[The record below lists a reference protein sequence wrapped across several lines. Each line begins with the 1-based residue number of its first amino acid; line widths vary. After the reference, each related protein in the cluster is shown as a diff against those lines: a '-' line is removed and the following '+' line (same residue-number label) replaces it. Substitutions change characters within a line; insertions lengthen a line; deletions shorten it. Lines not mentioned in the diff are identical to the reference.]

1 MQLFLE
7 TEITRHLPSGVDPF
21 DFFSQ
26 VRGTVYR
33 NLEGRCTYRITLGET
48 AYFVKLHQGIGWRE
62 LLKNLFQ
69 LRWPVVNASNEWMA
83 IRRLTELGVKTLQ
96 VVGYG
101 NRGINPV
108 KQLSFLIT
116 KELTQ
121 TRSLE
126 DLCTPWIHRPPPHH
140 LKLAIIRKLARIAKR
155 IHENGLNHR
164 DFYLCHFLLDISMT
178 ESHLNSD
185 NLTLFLVDLH
195 RAQIRKK
202 TPYRWIV
209 KDLGGLFFSALDTGL
224 TKRDILRFMEIYTGK
239 PPRRFLVEHS
249 KLWADVKYRARRIYR
264 KSFQKEPPLIH

>member
-101 NRGINPV
+101 NRGITPV
-108 KQLSFLIT
+108 TQLSFP
-116 KELTQ
+116 
-121 TRSLE
+121 TRNAGVLS
-126 DLCTPWIHRPPPHH
+126 
-140 LKLAIIRKLARIAKR
+140 
-155 IHENGLNHR
+155 
-164 DFYLCHFLLDISMT
+164 
-178 ESHLNSD
+178 
-185 NLTLFLVDLH
+185 V
-195 RAQIRKK
+195 
-202 TPYRWIV
+202 
-209 KDLGGLFFSALDTGL
+209 
-224 TKRDILRFMEIYTGK
+224 
-239 PPRRFLVEHS
+239 
-249 KLWADVKYRARRIYR
+249 
-264 KSFQKEPPLIH
+264 